1 MFYNMIMVVANDI
14 YDERFFV
21 NSQQVEGDSPA
32 QVVNILQQLWSPR
45 SVIDI
50 GCGNGL
56 YLKEW

>member
-1 MFYNMIMVVANDI
+1 MIMVVANDI